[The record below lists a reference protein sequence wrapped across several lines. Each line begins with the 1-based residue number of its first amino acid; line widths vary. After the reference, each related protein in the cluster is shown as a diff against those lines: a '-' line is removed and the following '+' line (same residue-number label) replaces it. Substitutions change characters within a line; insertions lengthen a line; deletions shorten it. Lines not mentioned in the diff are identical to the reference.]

1 MAPSYL
7 RLLESGELERRA
19 EEALARL
26 SSCRL
31 CPRRCEVDRL
41 AGERGYCRA
50 GRQAVVAS
58 WNVHPWEEPPISGR
72 RGSGTIFFS
81 GCSGRCRFCQN
92 YPISQLGVG
101 RPVDEDELAD
111 MMLELQDR
119 GCHNLNLVTPTHF
132 VPQILNALVR
142 AARQGLALP
151 LVYNSSGYE
160 EVETLRLL
168 DGVVDIYLPDAKYAD
183 DQAAREFSGFLHYV
197 EANRAAL
204 KEMYRQVG
212 ELQVDE
218 EGTAIRGLII
228 RHLVLPGVV
237 AGTPQVLSWIAR
249 ELSPTVHVSLLS
261 QYFPAHRALG
271 HPLLGRKL
279 TWEEYDAAIA
289 AFEAA
294 GLENGW
300 LQELEEEDGS
310 SVHQV
315 DREGK

>member
-228 RHLVLPGVV
+228 RHLVLPGGV